1 MSSSNFWSFLSIQL
15 FHEKK
20 KRLRERK
27 NYPANILNFFFGQI
41 EFKFKE
47 KDKKKSEP
55 RFRQLFRKQ
64 IFFENFFSFSDAFS
78 GPPKLWEAETE
89 ADADADADAD
99 STVSNLADVR
109 TTFFVFVNSA
119 QLCVCFCF
127 FFAFFE
133 NCLKNHE
140 ETKTCWTSSFDLL
153 TRIWYRCL
161 EAATHPRETRSSTR
175 ETDNVGLQDRLVPL
189 NKNLVKWSCHKYSYN
204 SSESEKK
211 NQRSPRWEPKWW
223 LKTPPGLS
231 GFL

>member
-20 KRLRERK
+20 NDCVREKIIR
-27 NYPANILNFFFGQI
+27 
-41 EFKFKE
+41 
-47 KDKKKSEP
+47 
-55 RFRQLFRKQ
+55 Q
-64 IFFENFFSFSDAFS
+64 IFKKFFSARSNSNLRRKTKRSRSRVSGNCSENKFFSRIFFSFSVAFS

-89 ADADADADAD
+89 ADADADAD

-127 FFAFFE
+127 FCFFD
-133 NCLKNHE
+133 NCSKNHE

-175 ETDNVGLQDRLVPL
+175 ETDDVGLQDRLVPPH
-189 NKNLVKWSCHKYSYN
+189 KNLVKWSCHKYSYN

-223 LKTPPGLS
+223 LKTPPELS

>member
-1 MSSSNFWSFLSIQL
+1 MSSSNFCSFLSIQL

-20 KRLRERK
+20 NDCVREKIIR
-27 NYPANILNFFFGQI
+27 
-41 EFKFKE
+41 
-47 KDKKKSEP
+47 
-55 RFRQLFRKQ
+55 Q
-64 IFFENFFSFSDAFS
+64 IFKKFFSARSN
-78 GPPKLWEAETE
+78 
-89 ADADADADAD
+89 
-99 STVSNLADVR
+99 SNLRRKTKRSRSRVSGNCSENKFFPGIFFLSPMLSQVR
-109 TTFFVFVNSA
+109 RSSERPRRRPTPMPTPTPTVQSQTWPTLERLSSFSSTLLNSVFVFV
-119 QLCVCFCF
+119 FC
-127 FFAFFE
+127 FFE